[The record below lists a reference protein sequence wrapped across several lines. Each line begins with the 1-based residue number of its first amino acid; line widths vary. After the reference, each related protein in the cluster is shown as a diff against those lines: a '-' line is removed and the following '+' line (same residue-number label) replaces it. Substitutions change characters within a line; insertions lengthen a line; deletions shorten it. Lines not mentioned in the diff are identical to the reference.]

1 MKNSFLLLLFAI
13 SLSAGYS
20 QTATN
25 FTCKDCSGIEH
36 DLFTELESGKVI
48 VLDWVMPC
56 GPCAGPTLT
65 TYNVVQS
72 YQATHP
78 GKVFMYVV
86 DDFADTPCVSL
97 ASWLQGIGATNVT
110 VFSNTAIDMMDY
122 GSYGMPKVVVI
133 GGSQH
138 QVFYDAN
145 NSVNAELLIAA
156 IDSAIAV
163 SSVGVDDL
171 GLNSVQMS
179 VHPNPSPGN
188 FTIDFSLDKDL
199 PVMIEILDVGGKL
212 IETRNFGVMNSGS
225 NTLVITTK
233 LPSGLYF
240 VRLNADHQSSGLVKL
255 FIQN

>member
-1 MKNSFLLLLFAI
+1 MKTSFLFLIFTLF
-13 SLSAGYS
+13 LSVGYS

-48 VLDWVMPC
+48 VIDWVMPC

-65 TYNVVQS
+65 TYNIVQS

-78 GKVFMYVV
+78 GKVFMYVA

-110 VFSNTAIDMMDY
+110 VFSNSAINMMDY

-133 GGSQH
+133 GGSGH

-145 NSVNAELLIAA
+145 NAVNAELLIAA

-163 SSVGVDDL
+163 SSVGINDPVTIL
-171 GLNSVQMS
+171 SELSI
-179 VHPNPSPGN
+179 HPNPSHGEFVLN
-188 FTIDFSLDKDL
+188 FSLEKDL
-199 PVMIEILDVGGKL
+199 PLMVEILDVTGKVVFAK
-212 IETRNFGVMNSGS
+212 EVERMSAGPNSL
-225 NTLVITTK
+225 TLNTK

-240 VRLNADHQSSGLVKL
+240 VTLNADSQSKLVKL
-255 FIQN
+255 TIQN